1 MTPPTDAP
9 QARSRPHIV
18 RRSALR
24 SRRALALAVGLSAAA
39 AAVPVAFSASGTAL
53 ADVPGDHHSPR
64 VAGYATV
71 ALEVLRQ
78 YEATHNPIAGMQYRA
93 ALQATAE
100 ATADEMGTS
109 AVAMARAWTSVD
121 VEHQTAVLAALSQLG
136 VAYHSDSSQPGVGF
150 DCSGLTT
157 FAWAE
162 AGVSLPRQ
170 SGEQI
175 ASAAER
181 DEATAE
187 AGDLAQYPGH
197 VMLYLGVEGAVVHA
211 SNPENDVELWMLSSG
226 RAEGVRYGDP
236 AD

>member
-1 MTPPTDAP
+1 M
-9 QARSRPHIV
+9 
-18 RRSALR
+18 
-24 SRRALALAVGLSAAA
+24 
-39 AAVPVAFSASGTAL
+39 
-53 ADVPGDHHSPR
+53 
-64 VAGYATV
+64 
-71 ALEVLRQ
+71 
-78 YEATHNPIAGMQYRA
+78 
-93 ALQATAE
+93 
-100 ATADEMGTS
+100 
-109 AVAMARAWTSVD
+109 
-121 VEHQTAVLAALSQLG
+121 
-136 VAYHSDSSQPGVGF
+136 
-150 DCSGLTT
+150 
-157 FAWAE
+157 
-162 AGVSLPRQ
+162 SLPRQ

>member
-1 MTPPTDAP
+1 MTSPTDAP
-9 QARSRPHIV
+9 KARTRRHTA
-18 RRSALR
+18 RRSALL
-24 SRRALALAVGLSAAA
+24 SSRALVLAVGVSAGAAA
-39 AAVPVAFSASGTAL
+39 LPAAFAASGTAL
-53 ADVPGDHHSPR
+53 AEVPGDHHSPR
-64 VAGYATV
+64 VAGYAAV
-71 ALEVLRQ
+71 ALEVLHE
-78 YEATHNPIAGMQYRA
+78 YEATDSPIAGMQYRA
-93 ALQATAE
+93 ALQATAA

-109 AVAMARAWTSVD
+109 AVAMARAWSSVD

-175 ASAAER
+175 AAAARR
-181 DEATAE
+181 DEDSAE

-226 RAEGVRYGDP
+226 RAAGVRYGDP
-236 AD
+236 AG